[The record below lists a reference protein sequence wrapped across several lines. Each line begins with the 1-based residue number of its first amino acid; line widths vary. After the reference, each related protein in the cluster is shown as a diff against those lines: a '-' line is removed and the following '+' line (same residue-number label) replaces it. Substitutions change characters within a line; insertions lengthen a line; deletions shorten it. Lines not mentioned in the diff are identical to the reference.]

1 MKKFIAIIAATA
13 ALVSCNDSFLD
24 RMPQDT
30 LTDANFWQT
39 EEHVRSVAYS
49 FTSSMMGKDWLN
61 KTEIQA
67 DCVPWAVTTAWRTIG
82 GGNLSTDISQLNS
95 AWKNAYYCIGRTNYF
110 LNNYKRATSVSS
122 EVLER
127 FAAEAYFYRAFNYW
141 VLTEFWGDVPYITEE
156 LNINSPDVYRGRD
169 PKAYIVENIT
179 KDLEE
184 HLPALPEHIAAAS
197 SEFGHVSQAAA
208 WALLSRIYLCN
219 EMWDKCIA
227 ASEKVMSSSYHHLYS
242 TGHPDVDYL
251 NLFNYTGRASRN
263 PENHETLLA
272 QVYNY
277 DLGKAA
283 FSSHNLTGE
292 VWVNNDF
299 ARWLPTKTMIE
310 SYLTADGKIWDP
322 KKCNSY
328 EEIFQNRDPRMV
340 QSIMAPGT
348 EWRGGASGDLMSKDP
363 HIYTYPKFDN
373 SKDGCM
379 TYTGYYTRKY
389 AEISTTPWVGH
400 DDNDIVMLR
409 VGEVLLNY
417 AEARYMKDGFISQ
430 DDLDKSI
437 NLLRDRVGMVHLT
450 LSTIPEGSDML
461 AEIRRERKIELFFE
475 GMRPFDLKRWK
486 MGEVFGQDLLGVN
499 RRWID
504 QSRIRVQLNSLTW
517 KNVDG
522 EQYLLLEE
530 GRKFDPAKNYL
541 FPIPFAQMQ
550 LNPNLKPQN
559 PGWS

>member
-1 MKKFIAIIAATA
+1 MKKYIATIA
-13 ALVSCNDSFLD
+13 ALVALISCNDSFLD

-39 EEHVRSVAYS
+39 EAHVRSVAYS

-61 KTEIQA
+61 RTEIQA

-82 GGNLSTDISQLNS
+82 GGNLTT
-95 AWKNAYYCIGRTNYF
+95 AYYCIGRTNYY
-110 LNNYKRATSVSS
+110 LNNYKRATAVSPAI
-122 EVLER
+122 LER

-141 VLTEFWGDVPYITEE
+141 LLTEFWGDVPYITEE
-156 LNINSPDVYRGRD
+156 LNINSPDVYRSRD
-169 PKAYIVENIT
+169 PKAEIIKSIT

-184 HLPALPEHIAAAS
+184 HLPALPEHIEAAS
-197 SEFGHVSQAAA
+197 AEFGHVSQAAA

-219 EMWDKCIA
+219 EMWDKCIK
-227 ASEKVMSSSYHHLYS
+227 ASEKVMSDSYHHLYS
-242 TGHPDVDYL
+242 TGKPDVDYL

-263 PENHETLLA
+263 ADNHETLLA
-272 QVYNY
+272 QVFNY

-292 VWVNNDF
+292 VWVDNDY

-310 SYLTADGKIWDP
+310 SYLTSDGKIWDP
-322 KKCNSY
+322 KTCNSY

-340 QSIMAPGT
+340 QSIMAPGS
-348 EWRGGASGDLMSKDP
+348 EWRAGASGDLLNTDP
-363 HIYTYPKFDN
+363 TIFTYPKFDN

-417 AEARYMKDGFISQ
+417 AEAVFMKKGAITQ
-430 DDLDKSI
+430 DELDKSI

-450 LSTIPEGSDML
+450 LSTIPAGSDML
-461 AEIRRERKIELFFE
+461 SEIRRERKVELFFE
-475 GMRPFDLKRWK
+475 GMRPFDLRRWK
-486 MGEVFGQDLLGVN
+486 MGEIFGQDLLGVN
-499 RRWID
+499 KRWID
-504 QSRIRVQLNSLTW
+504 QSRISVKLSDLTW
-517 KNVDG
+517 KTVGG
-522 EQYLLLEE
+522 EEYLLLET
-530 GRKFDPAKNYL
+530 GRKFNPEKNYL

-550 LNPNLKPQN
+550 LNPNLAPNN
-559 PGWS
+559 PGWN

>member
-1 MKKFIAIIAATA
+1 
-13 ALVSCNDSFLD
+13 
-24 RMPQDT
+24 
-30 LTDANFWQT
+30 
-39 EEHVRSVAYS
+39 
-49 FTSSMMGKDWLN
+49 
-61 KTEIQA
+61 
-67 DCVPWAVTTAWRTIG
+67 
-82 GGNLSTDISQLNS
+82 
-95 AWKNAYYCIGRTNYF
+95 
-110 LNNYKRATSVSS
+110 
-122 EVLER
+122 
-127 FAAEAYFYRAFNYW
+127 
-141 VLTEFWGDVPYITEE
+141 
-156 LNINSPDVYRGRD
+156 
-169 PKAYIVENIT
+169 
-179 KDLEE
+179 
-184 HLPALPEHIAAAS
+184 
-197 SEFGHVSQAAA
+197 
-208 WALLSRIYLCN
+208 
-219 EMWDKCIA
+219 MWDKCIV

-272 QVYNY
+272 QVFNY

-292 VWVNNDF
+292 VWVDNDF

-328 EEIFQNRDPRMV
+328 EEIFQNRDPRMA
-340 QSIMAPGT
+340 QSIMTPGT
-348 EWRGGASGDLMSKDP
+348 EWRAGASGDLTSKDP
-363 HIYTYPKFDN
+363 NIYTYPKFDN

-389 AEISTTPWVGH
+389 TEISTTPWVGH

-417 AEARYMKDGFISQ
+417 AEARFMKGVLTQ

-450 LSTIPEGSDML
+450 FSTIPEGSDML
-461 AEIRRERKIELFFE
+461 SEIRRERKIELFFE

-530 GRKFDPAKNYL
+530 DRKFDPAKNYL

>member
-1 MKKFIAIIAATA
+1 MKKNILIISAILATTI
-13 ALVSCNDSFLD
+13 SCNDSFLD
-24 RMPQDT
+24 RMPHDT
-30 LTDANFWQT
+30 LTDANFWQS
-39 EEHVRSVAYS
+39 EAHVKSVAYS

-82 GGNLSTDISQLNS
+82 GGNMSTDIPQLNS
-95 AWKNAYYCIGRTNYF
+95 VWKNAYYCIGRTNYY
-110 LNNYKRATSVSS
+110 LNNYKRATKVNP

-141 VLTEFWGDVPYITEE
+141 LLTEFWGDVPYITNE
-156 LNINSPDVYRGRD
+156 LNIDAPDVYKGRD
-169 PKAYIVENIT
+169 AKSTIIANIT
-179 KDLEE
+179 KDMEDHIE
-184 HLPALPEHIAAAS
+184 ALPDHIKAAS
-197 SEFGHVSQAAA
+197 SEFGHISQASA

-219 EMWDKCIA
+219 GEWEKCIA
-227 ASEKVMSSSYHHLYS
+227 ASEKVMNNSYHHLYS
-242 TGHPDVDYL
+242 TGHPEEDYF

-272 QVYNY
+272 QVFNY
-277 DLGKAA
+277 DLGQSART
-283 FSSHNLTGE
+283 SHNLTGE
-292 VWVNNDF
+292 VWVDNDY
-299 ARWLPTKTMIE
+299 ARWLPTKSMIE
-310 SYLTADGKIWDP
+310 SYLTADGKIWNP
-322 KKCNSY
+322 KDCNSY
-328 EEIFQNRDPRMV
+328 EEVFQNRDPRMK

-348 EWRGGASGDLMSKDP
+348 TWDAGNSGDLMSTDKS
-363 HIYTYPKFDN
+363 IYTYPKFDN

-379 TYTGYYTRKY
+379 TYSGYYTRKY
-389 AEISTTPWVGH
+389 AEISTTPFVGH

-409 VGEVLLNY
+409 LGEVLLNY
-417 AEARYMKDGFISQ
+417 AEAKYMTGALSQ
-430 DDLDKSI
+430 EDLDKSI

-450 LSTIPEGSDML
+450 FSNIPEGSDML
-461 AEIRRERKIELFFE
+461 SEIRRERKVELFFE

-504 QSRIRVQLNSLTW
+504 QSRIRVDLNTLTW

-522 EQYLLLEE
+522 EYYLLLE
-530 GRKFDPAKNYL
+530 GNRKFDPAKNYL

-550 LNPNLKPQN
+550 LNPNLKPNN
-559 PGWS
+559 PGWN